1 MTLNPMILGEKNV
14 MLSLWLPQHASLRAN
29 SRATLGMKVKK
40 VLFVDIEKDMV

>member
-1 MTLNPMILGEKNV
+1 MILNPMIFGYKNV

-40 VLFVDIEKDMV
+40 YYL